1 ESWKRGLFSHHLAIL
16 YCYETEKGKQIL
28 SGAVIKT
35 NAPHP
40 SELENGIAIRI
51 NERFPKLKSTQEK
64 YPLCQIFSK
73 VIPSSDNM
81 DTLDACL
88 QPLKAFFLE
97 EQAKLDF

>member
-1 ESWKRGLFSHHLAIL
+1 MQTLLVPMVQNAE
-16 YCYETEKGKQIL
+16 E
-28 SGAVIKT
+28 
-35 NAPHP
+35 APHP

-88 QPLKAFFLE
+88 TNLSFFFLKNK
-97 EQAKLDF
+97 QN

>member
-1 ESWKRGLFSHHLAIL
+1 MKAGREVYFLIIWLFFIAMKQR
-16 YCYETEKGKQIL
+16 KGNKF

-88 QPLKAFFLE
+88 QPLKAFS
-97 EQAKLDF
+97 